1 MRPAL
6 RQKLIR
12 PIMATYLF
20 GAGAIAVQYFMDY
33 GSDGASLLMILWTLP
48 IALIGLAVVY
58 WPLGIVF
65 PFMPAVLGQYG
76 GHFAYF
82 VPAVFIMA
90 VALYKV
96 VGIKRS

>member
-12 PIMATYLF
+12 LIMATYLF
-20 GAGAIAVQYFMDY
+20 GAGAISIQYFIAH

-48 IALIGLAVVY
+48 IALIGLVIIY
-58 WPLGIVF
+58 WPLGVVF

-90 VALYKV
+90 LTLYKV
-96 VGIKRS
+96 IGIKRS

>member
-12 PIMATYLF
+12 LIMATYLF
-20 GAGAIAVQYFMDY
+20 GAGAIAVQYFIAH
-33 GSDGASLLMILWTLP
+33 GSDGASLLMIVWTLP
-48 IALIGLAVVY
+48 VALSGLVLVY
-58 WPLGIVF
+58 WPLGVVF
-65 PFMPAVLGQYG
+65 PFMPAMLGQYG

-82 VPAVFIMA
+82 IPAVFIMA
-90 VALYKV
+90 LAIYKL

>member
-12 PIMATYLF
+12 LIMATYLF

-65 PFMPAVLGQYG
+65 PFMPAVLGQ
-76 GHFAYF
+76 
-82 VPAVFIMA
+82 
-90 VALYKV
+90 
-96 VGIKRS
+96 

>member
-12 PIMATYLF
+12 LIMATYLF
-20 GAGAIAVQYFMDY
+20 GAGAIAVQYFIAH

-48 IALIGLAVVY
+48 VALSGLVLVY
-58 WPLGIVF
+58 WPLGVVF
-65 PFMPAVLGQYG
+65 PFMPAMLGQYG

-82 VPAVFIMA
+82 IPAVFIMA
-90 VALYKV
+90 LAIYKL

>member
-1 MRPAL
+1 MRVAL

-12 PIMATYLF
+12 LIMATYLF
-20 GAGAIAVQYFMDY
+20 GAGAVAVQYFMAQ

-48 IALIGLAVVY
+48 IALIGLVIVY
-58 WPLGIVF
+58 WPLGVVF

-90 VALYKV
+90 LALYKII
-96 VGIKRS
+96 GIKRS

>member
-1 MRPAL
+1 MRPYL

-12 PIMATYLF
+12 LTMATYLF
-20 GAGAIAVQYFMDY
+20 GAGAIAVQYFISH

-48 IALIGLAVVY
+48 LALLGLIIVY
-58 WPLGIVF
+58 WPLGVVF
-65 PFMPAVLGQYG
+65 PFMPIALGIYG

-90 VALYKV
+90 VALYKLI
-96 VGIKRS
+96 GIKRS